1 MLGIPMCGQFRAG
14 IVMKNLRSAR
24 HSRARDSYR
33 RDMSPAAALPSFS
46 DPSILAFGAA
56 MGGFLAN
63 TMARALG
70 RDHAV
75 RVRWSLEGTYY
86 GTAIVLGA
94 YLLVNAREAG
104 IL

>member
-1 MLGIPMCGQFRAG
+1 
-14 IVMKNLRSAR
+14 
-24 HSRARDSYR
+24 
-33 RDMSPAAALPSFS
+33 
-46 DPSILAFGAA
+46 